1 MKKNLDVTKP
11 FYSERILPVS
21 WHFVISR
28 LSLPF
33 SIPYLKIF
41 KFHEDPSNSLISLFF
56 STHPVT
62 FLSHIWSR
70 FLDINVHVTFTSLDA
85 NGREGPNNTSGYKG
99 SQLEGKVQLVAGIQ
113 IWSVPVTGLYRI
125 TAWGASGGNGTGA
138 SPRLGGSC
146 LLYTSPSPRD

>member
-1 MKKNLDVTKP
+1 MTYTRLLTVKSFTKHKRMQISLRVILSDILLSTFNNAIDTYHEFQHQHILNIYNTHIQWNLDITKSSVYGTIFFVPEIVKYMKKNLDVTKP

-33 SIPYLKIF
+33 SIPYLKTF

-62 FLSHIWSR
+62 FLSHI
-70 FLDINVHVTFTSLDA
+70 
-85 NGREGPNNTSGYKG
+85 
-99 SQLEGKVQLVAGIQ
+99 
-113 IWSVPVTGLYRI
+113 
-125 TAWGASGGNGTGA
+125 
-138 SPRLGGSC
+138 
-146 LLYTSPSPRD
+146 